1 VSLSKKPIRTD
12 EIIHNNKGKIISR
25 KKNPIKKDENIVSSS
40 FKKKI
45 KHREKNI
52 ELSELSSSLN
62 SIHLNN
68 NNNNTNNNKSDLQG
82 TLSVSGLSFSSLN
95 ESFINLNYS
104 QTNSTKSFSSA
115 KTLVQFQK
123 MNQISDS
130 ESNKQ
135 DQKSVV
141 SPSSIE
147 KLKLNTVIDSVG
159 FLLFPSA
166 KFVNM
171 AFKDLLIE
179 YNLFD
184 LFQ

>member
-1 VSLSKKPIRTD
+1 M
-12 EIIHNNKGKIISR
+12 
-25 KKNPIKKDENIVSSS
+25 
-40 FKKKI
+40 
-45 KHREKNI
+45 
-52 ELSELSSSLN
+52 
-62 SIHLNN
+62 NN
-68 NNNNTNNNKSDLQG
+68 NNNNNNKSDLQG

>member
-1 VSLSKKPIRTD
+1 MS
-12 EIIHNNKGKIISR
+12 
-25 KKNPIKKDENIVSSS
+25 
-40 FKKKI
+40 
-45 KHREKNI
+45 
-52 ELSELSSSLN
+52 
-62 SIHLNN
+62 
-68 NNNNTNNNKSDLQG
+68 
-82 TLSVSGLSFSSLN
+82 
-95 ESFINLNYS
+95 
-104 QTNSTKSFSSA
+104 
-115 KTLVQFQK
+115 
-123 MNQISDS
+123 QISDS

-171 AFKDLLIE
+171 AFKDLIIE

>member
-1 VSLSKKPIRTD
+1 MSLSKKPIRTD
-12 EIIHNNKGKIISR
+12 EIIHNNKGKIINR
-25 KKNPIKKDENIVSSS
+25 KKNPIKKDENIISSS

-45 KHREKNI
+45 TNREKNI

-68 NNNNTNNNKSDLQG
+68 NNNNNKSDLQG

-95 ESFINLNYS
+95 ESFINFNYS
-104 QTNSTKSFSSA
+104 QTNSAKSFSSA
-115 KTLVQFQK
+115 KTLVQFEK
-123 MNQISDS
+123 MNQLSDS

-135 DQKSVV
+135 DKKSVV

-147 KLKLNTVIDSVG
+147 KLKLQTVIDSVG
-159 FLLFPSA
+159 FLLFPSS

-171 AFKDLLIE
+171 AFKELLTE